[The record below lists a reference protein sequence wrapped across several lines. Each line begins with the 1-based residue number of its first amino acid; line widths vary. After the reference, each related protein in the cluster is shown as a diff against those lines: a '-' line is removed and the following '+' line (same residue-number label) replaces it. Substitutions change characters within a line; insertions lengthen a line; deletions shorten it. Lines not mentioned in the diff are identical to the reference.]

1 MSAMVSLW
9 LLVVRIAISLHHNA
23 HQMLTNSAVGFIGY
37 GVGLHM
43 DGVGGHGAWQWYV
56 IKPCI
61 PETKKMLTLTM
72 IIQAYAYSRCDH
84 RCIWYYSL
92 CFPCG

>member
-9 LLVVRIAISLHHNA
+9 LLVVCIAISLYHNA
-23 HQMLTNSAVGFIGY
+23 YQMLTNSAVGFIGY

-56 IKPCI
+56 IKPSLFLRQ
-61 PETKKMLTLTM
+61 KN
-72 IIQAYAYSRCDH
+72 AYVNNDNPG
-84 RCIWYYSL
+84 L
-92 CFPCG
+92 CLFSV